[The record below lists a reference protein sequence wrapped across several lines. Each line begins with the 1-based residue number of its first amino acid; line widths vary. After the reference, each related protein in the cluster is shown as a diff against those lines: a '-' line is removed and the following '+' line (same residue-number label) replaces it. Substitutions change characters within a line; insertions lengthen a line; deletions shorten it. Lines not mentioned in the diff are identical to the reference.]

1 MKKVFTYLSLMILTS
16 FGLQA
21 QQALDFTFTDTHGD
35 THNLQNALDQGY
47 IVIMDFFFVNCGPCQ
62 QSSPELVS
70 ITEDYTGQGKNVI
83 LWSMSDRDTDAAIIG
98 FEEQFGFTSPAGGVN
113 GGADDV
119 VNLYASNFNFTGFPT
134 VSVVCPDGSITW
146 DIWPYTTGA
155 SEWRGVID
163 ACGVVDAAPYEPMS
177 TTKVEEIAAINS
189 MVVSPNPAADKSVLN
204 LNLSN
209 TSTLEI
215 ALFNAQGA
223 KVQQVFAGQLLSGQ
237 HTIEVDMA
245 NLPAGAYWVRLQ
257 NEQGEI
263 TSTPLQK
270 I

>member
-1 MKKVFTYLSLMILTS
+1 MKKVFTYLSLMLLTS

-47 IVIMDFFFVNCGPCQ
+47 IVIMDFFFVNCPPCQ

-70 ITEDYTGQGKNVI
+70 ITEDYAGKNVI
-83 LWSMSDRDTDAAIIG
+83 MWSLSDRDSDIAIQG
-98 FEEQFGFTSPAGGVN
+98 FEEQFGFTTPAGGPA

-119 VNLYASNFNFTGFPT
+119 INMYANNFTFTGFPT
-134 VSVVCPDGSITW
+134 LSFVCPDGGISW
-146 DIWPYTTGA
+146 DIWPYTSGA
-155 SEWRGVID
+155 PEWRSAIE

-177 TTKVEEIAAINS
+177 TTSVEEIAAINS
-189 MVVSPNPAADKSVLN
+189 MVVSPNPATEKSMLN

-223 KVQQVFAGQLLSGQ
+223 KLQQVFAGQLLSGQ
-237 HTIEVDMA
+237 HSIEVDMA

>member
-1 MKKVFTYLSLMILTS
+1 MKKVFTYLSLLFLTS
-16 FGLQA
+16 LGLQA

-35 THNLQNALDQGY
+35 THNLQHALDQGY
-47 IVIMDFFFVNCGPCQ
+47 IVVMDFFFVNCGPCQ

-83 LWSMSDRDTDAAIIG
+83 LWSMSDRDADAAIIG

-163 ACGVVDAAPYEPMS
+163 ACGVIDAAPYEPMS
-177 TTKVEEIAAINS
+177 TTNVEAITAINS

-223 KVQQVFAGQLLSGQ
+223 KVQQVFAGQLLTGQ